1 LVGPAVQDWTFSVAL
16 KRGIGKAKAVPRT
29 AMNEIVPSARARLK
43 RLAKRGAYDRATVHA
58 VLDASVVCHI
68 AYVLDGQPYCTP
80 TAYWREGDRLYW
92 HGSSVSRMLQGQG
105 TGLPVCLTATHID
118 GLVLAR
124 SGFNCSMNYRAVMVF
139 GTASKVE
146 DEAHK
151 REALDAY
158 VERLFPGRVAEM
170 RRPTDK
176 EVRATSLISME
187 IEEASV
193 KIRSGPPHDDEDDL
207 AAGIWAG
214 VIPIAETIGALRPCP
229 LLPAG
234 IAPGA
239 GTDPYAPGRS
249 FDEILRANVGGG
261 VAPAEAGE

>member
-1 LVGPAVQDWTFSVAL
+1 
-16 KRGIGKAKAVPRT
+16 
-29 AMNEIVPSARARLK
+29 MNQIAPSARARLK

-58 VLDASVVCHI
+58 VLDAGVVCHI

-105 TGLPVCLTATHID
+105 GGLPVCLTATHID

-124 SGFNCSMNYRAVMVF
+124 SGFNCSMNYRSVMVF
-139 GTASKVE
+139 GTAAKVE
-146 DEAHK
+146 GEAHK
-151 REALDAY
+151 RAALDAY
-158 VERLFPGRVAEM
+158 VERLFPGRVAAM
-170 RRPTDK
+170 RLPTDK
-176 EVRATSLISME
+176 EVRATSLISMA

-193 KIRSGPPHDDEDDL
+193 KIRSGPPHDDEEDL

-214 VIPIAETIGALRPCP
+214 VIPIAGTIGALQPCP
-229 LLPAG
+229 LLPEG

-239 GTDPYAPGRS
+239 GTGRYAEGAR
-249 FDEILRANVGGG
+249 FDDILRANVGGAA
-261 VAPAEAGE
+261 VPAEAGE

>member
-1 LVGPAVQDWTFSVAL
+1 
-16 KRGIGKAKAVPRT
+16 
-29 AMNEIVPSARARLK
+29 MNQIVPSARARLK

-68 AYVLDGQPYCTP
+68 AYVLNGQPYCTP
-80 TAYWREGDRLYW
+80 TAYWRDGDRLYW

-105 TGLPVCLTATHID
+105 AGLPVCLTATHID

-124 SGFNCSMNYRAVMVF
+124 SGFNCSMNYRSVMVF

-158 VERLFPGRVAEM
+158 VERLFPGRVPEM

-176 EVRATSLISME
+176 EVRATTLIAME

-193 KIRSGPPHDDEDDL
+193 KIRSGPPHDDEEDL

-214 VIPIAETIGALRPCP
+214 VIPIAETIGALQPCP
-229 LLPAG
+229 LLPDG
-234 IAPGA
+234 IAPGP
-239 GTDPYAPGRS
+239 GTEPYARDAR
-249 FDEILRANVGGG
+249 FDEILRANVRGGL
-261 VAPAEAGE
+261 APIEAGE